1 MPLERRRRSRSSRRS
16 QSSLHRR
23 MQLFRLR
30 LVAEV
35 VGEGEVVLLAM
46 VVDYVRLRM
55 HLVLLLLQLSGV
67 PDHGEDLLVDPNC
80 PSGQKQ
86 KTILQISVTPQKRRP
101 RKMITVPTRM
111 TTITNPFRPGDVA
124 VVVAEAK
131 AVESGRE

>member
-1 MPLERRRRSRSSRRS
+1 
-16 QSSLHRR
+16 
-23 MQLFRLR
+23 
-30 LVAEV
+30 
-35 VGEGEVVLLAM
+35 M

-55 HLVLLLLQLSGV
+55 HLVLLPLQLSGV
-67 PDHGEDLLVDPNC
+67 PDQGEDLLVDPNC